1 MLASKNYFMDFSSS
15 LIIMHRR
22 LKTNMAK
29 VGAVVTLY
37 NTVVSGYSQC
47 HSTGNKKKA
56 SGGW

>member
-1 MLASKNYFMDFSSS
+1 MLASKNYFMDFSLS
-15 LIIMHRR
+15 LIMHRR